1 MNNRKNQFTEFG
13 KSVCISLIQKGKT
26 QTWLIDEIKKNNPE
40 RFIDSSLLNR
50 ILTGRAE
57 SQPLVNEIKAILKI
71 T

>member
-1 MNNRKNQFTEFG
+1 MNSRKNQFTEFG
-13 KSVCISLIQKGKT
+13 KSVCITLIRKGKT

-40 RFIDSSLLNR
+40 RFIDSSLLNK